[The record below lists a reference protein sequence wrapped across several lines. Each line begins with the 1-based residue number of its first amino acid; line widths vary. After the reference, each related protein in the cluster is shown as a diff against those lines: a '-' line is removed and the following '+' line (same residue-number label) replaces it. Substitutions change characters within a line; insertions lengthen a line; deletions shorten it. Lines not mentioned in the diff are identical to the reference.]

1 VKRFYYFFIAVIM
14 IILFASCAES
24 DSKAPA
30 VVETFPIT
38 GSTDVDPSISEISV
52 TFDEPMTD
60 GNWSWAYTNK
70 NKFPEMTGQPYYIP
84 GHKKNILPVQLES
97 NKEYEIWINS
107 EKFRNFKDIAGNPA
121 IPFRLVFK
129 TR

>member
-1 VKRFYYFFIAVIM
+1 MKRLYYFLITVVTITICISCTETDSDAPNVI
-14 IILFASCAES
+14 
-24 DSKAPA
+24 
-30 VVETFPIT
+30 ETFPVS

-52 TFDEPMTD
+52 TFDEAMTD

-70 NKFPEMTGQPYYIP
+70 NQFPEMNGQAYYES
-84 GHKKNILPVQLES
+84 GLTKNILPVKLES

-107 EKFRNFKDIAGNPA
+107 EKFKNFKDQAGNSS

-129 TR
+129 TK